1 MKFLIPSFSCSP
13 TPASSSPSAQAEA
26 SATIFSDKLEGACAS
41 PNWSSEPEQKEVSE
55 IYVDDQNNYLL
66 QLEVTSIHMYVK
78 VNLAFPIVKKC
89 VKNYQFYLSKESP
102 LGNIVCSINGE
113 FLELPEDF

>member
-41 PNWSSEPEQKEVSE
+41 PNCFSGPEKKEVTE
-55 IYVDDQNNYLL
+55 IYEDDQNNYLL
-66 QLEVTSIHMYVK
+66 PVEVASNQIRGGEDI
-78 VNLAFPIVKKC
+78 L
-89 VKNYQFYLSKESP
+89 ESP
-102 LGNIVCSINGE
+102 YLC
-113 FLELPEDF
+113 